1 MKRQQPVLLDV
12 AKAAEV
18 STATVSRALND
29 SPLVSLEVRERVR
42 RIAVEMNYR
51 MHLSAR
57 NLRTQRTE
65 IVALVNRS
73 ASRRISDP
81 FLSEFAGEISVT
93 LRERNYDLLI
103 SSVDP
108 GDGEWIDRLVHS
120 RRVDGLIL
128 MNRTVND
135 SDIANLTQ
143 LGVPFVVLGPRLPGQ
158 EYHSIGQDYTLGG
171 ELAARHLLALGHR
184 HIAAI
189 GAPPTQAASRMLV
202 EGFRRALREAGVPL
216 PQGNVIET
224 EYTLE
229 RGTAATLQLL
239 ALRPRATAVFAFSDL
254 LAIAVM
260 GAIKDGG
267 LSVPRDISVVGFDDV
282 PFAAYASP
290 PLTTVHQDIGRI
302 GHLVAAQL
310 LDLIE
315 GRPVDDVVLPVRLV
329 IRGSTARP
337 ASPDTQT
344 MQSGGE
350 KSEDR
355 LAR

>member
-1 MKRQQPVLLDV
+1 MKRQQPVLVDI

-18 STATVSRALND
+18 STATVSRALNG
-29 SPLVSLEVRERVR
+29 SPLVSPEVRERVR
-42 RIAVEMNYR
+42 RIAGEMNYR

-57 NLRTQRTE
+57 NLRTQKTE

-93 LRERNYDLLI
+93 LRGRGYDLLI

-135 SDIANLTQ
+135 PDIANLTR

-158 EYHSIGQDYTLGG
+158 IYHSIGQDYTLGG
-171 ELAARHLLALGHR
+171 ELAARHLLTLGHR

-189 GAPPTQAASRMLV
+189 GAPTTQAASRMLI
-202 EGFRRALREAGVPL
+202 ESFRRTLREAGVPL
-216 PQGNVIET
+216 PPERMIET
-224 EYTLE
+224 EYTLDL
-229 RGTAATLQLL
+229 GSAAMLRLL
-239 ALRPRATAVFAFSDL
+239 ALRPRVTAVFAFSDL
-254 LAIAVM
+254 LAIAAM
-260 GAIKDGG
+260 GAIRDSG

-302 GHLVAAQL
+302 GQLVAAQL

-315 GRPVDDVVLPVRLV
+315 ERAVDDVVLPVRLV

-337 ASPDTQT
+337 LSPDTQT
-344 MQSGGE
+344 RDDSVW
-350 KSEDR
+350 R
-355 LAR
+355 